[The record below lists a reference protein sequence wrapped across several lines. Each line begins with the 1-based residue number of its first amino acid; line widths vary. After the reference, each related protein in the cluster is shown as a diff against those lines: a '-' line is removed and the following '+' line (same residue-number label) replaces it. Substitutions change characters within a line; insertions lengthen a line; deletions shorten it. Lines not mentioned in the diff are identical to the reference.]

1 MMAALIPLR
10 RALAGAQPPTT
21 AARQRLAEAITA
33 KAEANER
40 LRVLA
45 AVQPRAYAAMEAAEA
60 ALPAAREE
68 AEQASRRAHEHNIAA
83 LLGSPPPAVP
93 SRRDAAAKLAAAEEA
108 VTDAE
113 AAWRQIAGEATALR
127 DGAADRERRIT
138 EAAAAVLADE
148 AQDAAA
154 KLIADI
160 TDLHCRLVDRGR
172 ALMWLWR
179 QNVVR
184 LHGVGASEGAPDVR
198 MMLAFPTDQ
207 APLWNVASA
216 SPTEAAWAA
225 ALEALKLDAMAEVP
239 K

>member
-1 MMAALIPLR
+1 MGAITPLR
-10 RALAGAQPPTT
+10 RALAGAQPPAS
-21 AARQRLAEAITA
+21 AARQRLAGAIAA
-33 KAEANER
+33 KAEADER

-45 AVQPRAYAAMEAAEA
+45 AVQPRAYAAVEAAEA
-60 ALPAAREE
+60 VLTQAREE
-68 AEQASRRAHEHNIAA
+68 ADQASRRAHEHNIAA
-83 LLGSPPPAVP
+83 LMGSPPPAVP

-108 VTDAE
+108 AADAE
-113 AAWRQIAGEATALR
+113 AAWRQIAGEANALR
-127 DGAADRERRIT
+127 DGAAEREQRIT

-160 TDLHCRLVDRGR
+160 TDLHCRMVDRGR

-184 LHGVGASEGAPDVR
+184 LHGAGASAGAPDVR
-198 MMLAFPTDQ
+198 MMLTFPADQ
-207 APLWNVASA
+207 APLWTVADA
-216 SPTEAAWAA
+216 APTEAKWAA

>member
-1 MMAALIPLR
+1 MVSITPLR
-10 RALAGAQPPTT
+10 RALSGAQPPAS
-21 AARQRLAEAITA
+21 AARQRLADAIA
-33 KAEANER
+33 VKAEADER
-40 LRVLA
+40 LRVLTVA
-45 AVQPRAYAAMEAAEA
+45 QPRAYAAVAAAEA
-60 ALPAAREE
+60 ALAAAQEE
-68 AEQASRRAHEHNIAA
+68 ADQARRRAHEHNIAV

-93 SRRDAAAKLAAAEEA
+93 SRRDAATKLAAAEEA

-127 DGAADRERRIT
+127 DGAAERERRIA

-154 KLIADI
+154 KLVADI
-160 TDLHCRLVDRGR
+160 TDLHCKLVDRGR

-184 LHGVGASEGAPDVR
+184 LHGEGAFPGTPDAR
-198 MMLAFPTDQ
+198 QIIAFPPDQ
-207 APLWNVASA
+207 SALWNVASA

-225 ALEALKLDAMAEVP
+225 ALEALKLDALAEVP